1 MLSYPHIDP
10 EIVRVGPF
18 AIRWY
23 GIMYLLGFASSYFLV
38 NYQIEKKK
46 LVFAKDFVSSLYSY
60 LIIGLLLGA
69 RLGYVLFYDLSD
81 YVRHP
86 LEVFAV
92 WHGGMSFHGGLVGSL
107 LAGVLFCKKFNASFW
122 QVSDL
127 VAVTA
132 PIGLGLGR
140 LANFI
145 NGELYGR
152 VSNVPWAMVFPS
164 GGPLPRHPS
173 QIYELSL
180 EGILLFIVLWFL
192 KDRGFRPGVI
202 TALFLVIYGF
212 FRSFVEF
219 FREPD
224 VQLGFILGP
233 FTMGQL
239 LSATM
244 ICAGIGILLLRRRT

>member
-1 MLSYPHIDP
+1 MIPYPHINP
-10 EIVRVGPF
+10 EIVRVGPV
-18 AIRWY
+18 AVRWY
-23 GIMYLLGFASSYFLV
+23 GIMYLIGFASSYLLV
-38 NYQIEKKK
+38 NYQIKKK
-46 LVFAKDFVSSLYSY
+46 GLLFTKDFVSSLYSF
-60 LIIGLLLGA
+60 LILGLLLGA

-81 YVRHP
+81 YLRHP

-92 WHGGMSFHGGLVGSL
+92 WHGGMSFHGGLAGSL
-107 LAGVLFCKKFNASFW
+107 MAGVLFCRKFNSDFW

-127 VAVTA
+127 VAATA

-152 VSNVPWAMVFPS
+152 VSDVPWAVIFPS

-202 TALFLVIYGF
+202 TALFLVMYGL
-212 FRSFVEF
+212 FRSFVEL

-224 VQLGFILGP
+224 VQLGFILGH

-239 LSATM
+239 LSASM
-244 ICAGIGILLLRRRT
+244 ICVGIGILFLRRTR